1 MVQSVDRQIA
11 DDGDRDVIISEVG
24 LHWYLTAE
32 TTVNGHSKLAH
43 ALAGAHAAGA
53 SNCDSPRS

>member
-11 DDGDRDVIISEVG
+11 DDGDRDVIISEV
-24 LHWYLTAE
+24 HWYLTAE

-53 SNCDSPRS
+53 SNRDSPRS